1 MEFFART
8 IVCVFYSTSWRNAD
22 SFYVL
27 DLVRGCSSCWHSEMS
42 HLILGHIYSDKH
54 ILDYR
59 GIYVISREFGPVLN
73 WNTLL
78 SYLTEQL
85 WKLHSAKRDHS
96 FGRTNRMISRLI
108 RLTVE
113 TGTVTAT
120 SAAMELIL
128 FEAFQSTNLHFAMFV
143 PMFYRDSG
151 LLT

>member
-1 MEFFART
+1 
-8 IVCVFYSTSWRNAD
+8 
-22 SFYVL
+22 
-27 DLVRGCSSCWHSEMS
+27 
-42 HLILGHIYSDKH
+42 
-54 ILDYR
+54 
-59 GIYVISREFGPVLN
+59 
-73 WNTLL
+73 
-78 SYLTEQL
+78 
-85 WKLHSAKRDHS
+85 
-96 FGRTNRMISRLI
+96 MISRLI